1 MARDG
6 LTVSCWAGQLSGVVL
21 ISGRHQVGEE
31 GGRGGAQEPRPL
43 AQPTGQPLQALF
55 RVRNRLKNGRYYLFC
70 LQKAVKNMWKRLKYI
85 KYSTRSK
92 QFQKIY

>member
-21 ISGRHQVGEE
+21 IPGGHQVGEE

-70 LQKAVKNMWKRLKYI
+70 LQKAVKICGSDEFFCN
-85 KYSTRSK
+85 
-92 QFQKIY
+92 

>member
-21 ISGRHQVGEE
+21 IPGGYQVGEE

-55 RVRNRLKNGRYYLFC
+55 RVRNRLKNGRYYLLC
-70 LQKAVKNMWKRLKYI
+70 CITSNVSLLKHNVYAIAVQEPQNYK
-85 KYSTRSK
+85 
-92 QFQKIY
+92 

>member
-21 ISGRHQVGEE
+21 IPGGYQVGEE

-55 RVRNRLKNGRYYLFC
+55 RVRNRLKNGRYYLFFFIESC
-70 LQKAVKNMWKRLKYI
+70 KNMWKRRIFLQLKYI
-85 KYSTRSK
+85 N
-92 QFQKIY
+92 